1 MISAKFMTYKN
12 LGDYTQF
19 TGLNIMGLNHL
30 YQEPKK
36 KPLWSETYFNAQ
48 NFNLDN
54 FINSETGFADFDV
67 LL

>member
-1 MISAKFMTYKN
+1 
-12 LGDYTQF
+12 
-19 TGLNIMGLNHL
+19 MGLNHL

>member
-1 MISAKFMTYKN
+1 
-12 LGDYTQF
+12 
-19 TGLNIMGLNHL
+19 MGLNHW

-36 KPLWSETYFNAQ
+36 NPLWSETYFNAQ